1 MGKLHTYIVKLYTI
15 SCQESVSQHFRSPSS
30 KILCYLVSYYGLI
43 YKEKNQRL
51 LFKNWRKV
59 PFQILIKHSQKTF
72 KSQPNKIENWN
83 IESKPQ
89 QSLPF
94 KYYPKVNKETQTPI
108 LKWSLVDIFCLLR
121 TKDKLCICVFCICRH
136 VCLYSA
142 QILF

>member
-15 SCQESVSQHFRSPSS
+15 SCQESVSQHFRLPSS

-43 YKEKNQRL
+43 YKEKNQFQKLEKSSFRNSNKTL
-51 LFKNWRKV
+51 RKNFQVPTKLNRK
-59 PFQILIKHSQKTF
+59 LKHRIKT
-72 KSQPNKIENWN
+72 
-83 IESKPQ
+83 Q

-108 LKWSLVDIFCLLR
+108 LKWALVDIFCLLR